1 MKHAWHSHPNF
12 PDVISYIS
20 LYCLACFR
28 LSDSGEDAKVK
39 GMRNVGSFLSFYS
52 RLRAFLIQR
61 ARLSRSQEQAK
72 YCLEPRCDVVKAFIL
87 LELGNQFK
95 ICARKYGKQMRQ
107 AYFGGLCPF
116 HSPTVGR
123 SVAWR
128 VTTLITAAK
137 ETNFHDDDIW
147 LYNYQNSFGFFFL
160 TEICQ
165 SRWGLNNNSPNLH
178 EKTTNVRILV
188 VVVMKALDKIWGNS
202 RGPFAVKCLSHD
214 VFVLFITILLTLNRK
229 RWQEFCKLF

>member
-39 GMRNVGSFLSFYS
+39 GTRNVGSFLSFYF

-61 ARLSRSQEQAK
+61 ARLSRSQEQAEILLGK

-123 SVAWR
+123 RVAWR

-137 ETNFHDDDIW
+137 ETALSMALWAN
-147 LYNYQNSFGFFFL
+147 YN
-160 TEICQ
+160 
-165 SRWGLNNNSPNLH
+165 W
-178 EKTTNVRILV
+178 
-188 VVVMKALDKIWGNS
+188 
-202 RGPFAVKCLSHD
+202 
-214 VFVLFITILLTLNRK
+214 FVYSLFITTLN
-229 RWQEFCKLF
+229 F

>member
-1 MKHAWHSHPNF
+1 MKNAWHSHPNF

-39 GMRNVGSFLSFYS
+39 GTRNVDNFLLFYF

-137 ETNFHDDDIW
+137 ETALSMALWAN
-147 LYNYQNSFGFFFL
+147 YN
-160 TEICQ
+160 
-165 SRWGLNNNSPNLH
+165 W
-178 EKTTNVRILV
+178 
-188 VVVMKALDKIWGNS
+188 
-202 RGPFAVKCLSHD
+202 
-214 VFVLFITILLTLNRK
+214 FVYSLFITTLN
-229 RWQEFCKLF
+229 F